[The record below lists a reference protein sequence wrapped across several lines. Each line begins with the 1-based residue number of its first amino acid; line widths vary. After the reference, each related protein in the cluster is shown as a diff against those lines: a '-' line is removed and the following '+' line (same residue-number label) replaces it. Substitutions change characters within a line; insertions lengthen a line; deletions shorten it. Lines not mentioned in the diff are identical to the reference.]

1 MGLGQVLSLTFAIF
15 RRRLGLFLGLAALP
29 TGVALGLGLLL
40 GAVTFGVAGSRSPV
54 EALGTVLLMVGGG
67 VLVITVVVAVLQVY
81 VQGLMATATR
91 ETMEHRYPSFAELRQ
106 AGSGFLGR
114 FLPVY
119 LLLGLAAA
127 LLVSLSALPGVLA
140 TMSFF
145 RAVVAGPYR
154 TPEGLVR
161 QLGGGLLLS
170 ALLMLVAYL
179 VIALVGVKL
188 AFMVP
193 VAACEGLGGTAI
205 LKRSWELTRNAFWQ
219 TLGYLLLL
227 GVIFGA
233 VRSVLSLLSQGASG
247 MSSMGS
253 SGSSD
258 PMATLLPVLSVTG
271 IISALSLAVTLIE
284 VPVMTIY
291 ITTMYVDRVRCQALP
306 GPGFYTARPASPQ
319 PGYGPQPGQPGYGGP
334 GQYGAQPGQPG
345 YGSQP
350 GQYGSGPQP
359 GSYGSGP
366 QPGQPGQYGPGAYG
380 SQGHPGYGSQ
390 PGYPQPP
397 GGPHSGPSAGP
408 WPPSGT

>member
-1 MGLGQVLSLTFAIF
+1 MSSTTDVHVPPSPMGLGQVLSLTFAIF

-40 GAVTFGVAGSRSPV
+40 GIVTFGVSGSLVAGGSPV
-54 EALGTVLLMVGGG
+54 EALSTVLLMVGGG
-67 VLVITVVVAVLQVY
+67 LLVLTVVVAVLQVY

-145 RAVVAGPYR
+145 RAVVASPYR

-233 VRSVLSLLSQGASG
+233 VRSALSLLSQGASG

-253 SGSSD
+253 SSSD

-306 GPGFYTARPASPQ
+306 GPGLYTARPASPQ

-345 YGSQP
+345 YG
-350 GQYGSGPQP
+350 PQP

-366 QPGQPGQYGPGAYG
+366 
-380 SQGHPGYGSQ
+380 
-390 PGYPQPP
+390 
-397 GGPHSGPSAGP
+397 
-408 WPPSGT
+408 